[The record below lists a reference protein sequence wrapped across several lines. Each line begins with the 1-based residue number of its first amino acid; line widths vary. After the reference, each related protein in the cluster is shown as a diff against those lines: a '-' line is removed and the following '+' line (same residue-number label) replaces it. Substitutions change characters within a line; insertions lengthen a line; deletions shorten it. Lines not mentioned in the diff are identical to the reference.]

1 MTLETAR
8 SFFLWC
14 SVINY
19 ALLLVWAL
27 PVMYWRD
34 GLHRLWGRW
43 FRLSLEQFDMINIAG
58 ITLYKMGVILFN
70 VVPCICI
77 PLFDESTYAGICAV
91 CNPRSCSLVANSRAL
106 CIM

>member
-1 MTLETAR
+1 MTLEIAR

-14 SVINY
+14 SIINY
-19 ALLLVWAL
+19 VLLLIWAL

-34 GLHRLWGRW
+34 GVYRLWGRW

-70 VVPCICI
+70 VVPCI
-77 PLFDESTYAGICAV
+77 
-91 CNPRSCSLVANSRAL
+91 AL
-106 CIM
+106 YIVR